1 LNTVCLNPA
10 FSIEK
15 AHKKQLLLSKQ
26 IIFED
31 KISKKVRYVAG
42 IDVAYSKKFSI
53 GAVAVLDYKNLKL
66 VEAKTTLMETRFPYI
81 PTLLAFR
88 ELPTV
93 ILCIKK
99 LEIQPDIFIVDG
111 HGFAHPYRCG
121 FANHLGILI
130 KKPTI
135 GVAKNKLF
143 GETKKD
149 KQQDMIYL
157 KHNKEIIGAVITKK
171 KGKKPIY
178 VSVGH
183 MISLKTAIKI
193 IKHCSRSRIPEPILT
208 AHKIAAQRKKQLI
221 F

>member
-1 LNTVCLNPA
+1 MKKICLNPA

-15 AHKKQLLLSKQ
+15 AHKTQLLLSKQ
-26 IIFED
+26 IIFENKVSN
-31 KISKKVRYVAG
+31 KIRYIAG
-42 IDVAYSKKFSI
+42 VDVAYSKGFSI

-66 VEAKTTLMETRFPYI
+66 VEAQTTLLKTRFPYI

-88 ELPTV
+88 EIPTI

-99 LEIQPDIFIVDG
+99 LQLQPDVFIVDG

-143 GETKKD
+143 GETKKR
-149 KQQDMIYL
+149 
-157 KHNKEIIGAVITKK
+157 HETK
-171 KGKKPIY
+171 Y
-178 VSVGH
+178 NVF
-183 MISLKTAIKI
+183 KT
-193 IKHCSRSRIPEPILT
+193 
-208 AHKIAAQRKKQLI
+208 
-221 F
+221 